1 MEDLGIKGVQMSML
15 QPPLA
20 KLYIDELDVLQEMYF
35 VEWRYPEFVVPSLS
49 LSLSLAVA
57 KTVSANERTIVGNLW
72 SKQNANKNR
81 SKMRIL
87 K

>member
-49 LSLSLAVA
+49 LSLSGCCKNGFGQRANDRGKFVV
-57 KTVSANERTIVGNLW
+57 KT
-72 SKQNANKNR
+72 KCK
-81 SKMRIL
+81 
-87 K
+87 